1 MAPGP
6 TWIDCFLE
14 ETIVTLDDRHA
25 PARDALRV
33 FGPILIAV
41 GLIFTVIGIGS
52 FFASVGSFEPPR
64 YFWCAFVGLPL
75 LGVGVGITKFAFLGA
90 VTRYV
95 ASETAPVAKDT
106 INYVAHGTK
115 DAVREIA
122 SAVGEGLRS
131 GGSALSGAAGVPGA
145 SGAPAPVA
153 RCRGCDA
160 ENDADARF
168 CKACGSVITKGA
180 PCSGCGEVNAPDAR
194 YCDNCG
200 KAL

>member
-1 MAPGP
+1 VAPGP

-25 PARDALRV
+25 PARDALRA
-33 FGPILIAV
+33 FGPILVAV

-52 FFASVGSFEPPR
+52 FFASFGSFEPPR

-131 GGSALSGAAGVPGA
+131 GG
-145 SGAPAPVA
+145 APAAVL
-153 RCRGCDA
+153 RCAACNA

-168 CKACGSVITKGA
+168 CKGCGAVLTKGA
-180 PCSGCGEVNAPDAR
+180 PCSSCGEVNAPDAR